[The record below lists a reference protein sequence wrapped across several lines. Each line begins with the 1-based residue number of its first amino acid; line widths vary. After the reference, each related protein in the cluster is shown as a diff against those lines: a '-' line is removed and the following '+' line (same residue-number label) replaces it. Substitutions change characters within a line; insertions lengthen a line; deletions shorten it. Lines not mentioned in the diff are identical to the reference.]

1 MPCIT
6 DHLSTALD
14 GEHRIVREPGVGGTM
29 DLTAIDGV
37 R

>member
-6 DHLSTALD
+6 DRLSTALD
-14 GEHRIVREPGVGGTM
+14 GQHRIVREPGVAGTM

-37 R
+37 Q